1 MSIIELGEIDMIKLP
16 EMIDY
21 FRKQHDLT
29 LEELGE
35 KLGKTKSA
43 MSRWIGGDRSPMVTD
58 LVRLAELFQTD
69 ITTLVF
75 GIDATHTKPTRK
87 IDSQTQELV
96 NVIKQLNAAEKNK
109 TIAFAQNLINSRT
122 TNIKLF
128 PVQTVEAVAAGIGY
142 SYGNNETVTYY
153 TSRDDLKNYDIASLV
168 SGDSMQPDI
177 QNGDVILIQKDAPFI
192 SGQLYA
198 VDYDEKSYVKK
209 VYFEKDNLRLVSTN
223 EKYED
228 ILIPLNTD
236 NYLNVVGR
244 VVDWFTPVTI

>member
-1 MSIIELGEIDMIKLP
+1 MIKLP

-21 FRKQHDLT
+21 FRKQNDLT

-58 LVRLAELFQTD
+58 LVRLSEIFNTD

-75 GIDATHTKPTRK
+75 GVETQTTKPSRK
-87 IDSQTQELV
+87 IDVQTQELV
-96 NVIKQLNAAEKNK
+96 NVIKKLNTIEKSK
-109 TIAFAQNLINSRT
+109 TIAFAQHLIDNRVS
-122 TNIKLF
+122 NIKLF

-153 TSRDDLKNYDIASLV
+153 TSRDDLKHYDIASLV
-168 SGDSMQPDI
+168 SGDSMEPDI
-177 QNGDVILIQKDAPFI
+177 KNGDIILIQKDTPFI

-223 EKYED
+223 EKYND

-236 NYLNVVGR
+236 NYLNIVGQ

>member
-1 MSIIELGEIDMIKLP
+1 MIKLP

-21 FRKQHDLT
+21 FRKQNDLT

-58 LVRLAELFQTD
+58 LVRLSEIFNTD

-75 GIDATHTKPTRK
+75 GIESKIPKNTRK
-87 IDSQTQELV
+87 IDTQTQKLV
-96 NVIKQLNAAEKNK
+96 NVIKQLNTFEKQK
-109 TIAFAQNLINSRT
+109 TIEFAQQLIDNRSN
-122 TNIKLF
+122 NIKLF
-128 PVQTVEAVAAGIGY
+128 PIETIEAVAAGIGY
-142 SYGNNETVTYY
+142 SYGNNETAIYY

-177 QNGDVILIQKDAPFI
+177 QNGDVILIQKDAPLI

-223 EKYED
+223 EKYDD

-236 NYLNVVGR
+236 NYLNIVGQ

>member
-1 MSIIELGEIDMIKLP
+1 MIKLP

-21 FRKQHDLT
+21 FRKQNNLT

-58 LVRLAELFQTD
+58 LVRLSEIFNTD

-75 GIDATHTKPTRK
+75 GLESNTPKTSRK
-87 IDSQTQELV
+87 IDAQTQELV
-96 NVIKQLNAAEKNK
+96 NVIKQLNNFEKSK
-109 TIAFAQNLINSRT
+109 TIAFAQELIETRT
-122 TNIKLF
+122 NNIKLF
-128 PVQTVEAVAAGIGY
+128 PVQTIEAVAAGIGY

-177 QNGDVILIQKDAPFI
+177 QSGDVILIQKDAPFI

-223 EKYED
+223 EKYDD
-228 ILIPLNTD
+228 ILIPLDTD
-236 NYLNVVGR
+236 NYLNIVGH

>member
-1 MSIIELGEIDMIKLP
+1 MIKLP

-21 FRKQHDLT
+21 FRKQNDLT

-58 LVRLAELFQTD
+58 LVRLSEIFNTD

-75 GIDATHTKPTRK
+75 GIESKIPKNTRK
-87 IDSQTQELV
+87 IDTQTQKLV
-96 NVIKQLNAAEKNK
+96 NVIKQLNTFEKQK
-109 TIAFAQNLINSRT
+109 TIEFAQQLIDSRSN
-122 TNIKLF
+122 NIKLF
-128 PVQTVEAVAAGIGY
+128 PIETIEAVAAGIGY
-142 SYGNNETVTYY
+142 SYGNNETAIYY

-177 QNGDVILIQKDAPFI
+177 QNGDVILIQKDAPLI

-223 EKYED
+223 EKYDD

-236 NYLNVVGR
+236 NYLNIVGQ